1 MRAPFHLECVMSDKR
16 LDDLEIRFAHQEKQL
31 AELNDIV
38 TAQWKRID
46 LLESQNR
53 RLREDLQNLDV
64 GNSGPEPKPPHY

>member
-38 TAQWKRID
+38 TAQWQRID

>member
-1 MRAPFHLECVMSDKR
+1 MSDKR